1 MSDNISFFRFQS
13 NFSDRFISYIL
24 LICVAFIPLYS
35 DFTWISTVIIIP
47 LTFLYLFSRFGMVN
61 FKLDKFLK
69 RYIWIFI
76 FSIIGSLNL
85 ISSENYF
92 LEISRLIGVFL
103 FMIIASLYIKKNS
116 SNIWRLYIIIIL
128 KYIGMLAFT
137 AYTGLETINIETR
150 LETGR
155 EVGINANAYG
165 YFAFLSLFIIG
176 VFLNF
181 KKSYLG
187 YLFFFLILVS
197 SLIIN
202 IYAASRSGLT
212 FTLISSIL
220 ILYFVNYKK
229 NNFRKI
235 RYPLIFITI
244 IIFIFNNIE
253 TESYLITN
261 RFTDFFETGEDQ
273 RLIIQNI
280 GFDLFKN
287 NLFGYGPGQFEVL
300 LLQSKFQKIAAPH
313 NSFLLMAVNHGI
325 QGLLVF
331 LSLFLIFMK
340 DSLKLIRCKNLI
352 LMKYGYLFLGFAIMF
367 FLYNF
372 LYDFVLNLYIMIVF
386 YLFYSHQKNLI
397 DNLIRRNSNK

>member
-287 NLFGYGPGQFEVL
+287 NLF
-300 LLQSKFQKIAAPH
+300 
-313 NSFLLMAVNHGI
+313 
-325 QGLLVF
+325 
-331 LSLFLIFMK
+331 
-340 DSLKLIRCKNLI
+340 
-352 LMKYGYLFLGFAIMF
+352 
-367 FLYNF
+367 
-372 LYDFVLNLYIMIVF
+372 
-386 YLFYSHQKNLI
+386 
-397 DNLIRRNSNK
+397 